1 MPSAQEKS
9 RLDHNNN
16 QHSSDVALSRHERR
30 SAFWRGYRDCCP
42 FILVVAPFGLL
53 FGAVS
58 TEAGLNLIETMTM
71 TVLVIAGAAQF
82 TALAL
87 LEEQAPTLI
96 VIIAAL
102 AVNLRMAMY
111 SDALV
116 PHIGSAPLRSRA
128 LAAYFL
134 VDQLFAVA
142 VGIGFKSVPGAVFAG
157 MFGLYLMQYLF
168 A

>member
-1 MPSAQEKS
+1 MTNLPGADLNSSAGPKGGGQDARNKVRQGTPYRRLATNGGEKCG
-9 RLDHNNN
+9 LD
-16 QHSSDVALSRHERR
+16 
-30 SAFWRGYRDCCP
+30 
-42 FILVVAPFGLL
+42 
-53 FGAVS
+53 
-58 TEAGLNLIETMTM
+58 LIETMTM

-111 SDALV
+111 SAAL
-116 PHIGSAPLRSRA
+116 
-128 LAAYFL
+128 LAF
-134 VDQLFAVA
+134 A
-142 VGIGFKSVPGAVFAG
+142 VGIGLKSVLGAVFTG